1 MYKLAAIVGPT
12 AVGKTSIAIKVARE
26 LNGEIISCDSMQIYK
41 GMDIGTAKASE
52 EEQAKVGHHL
62 IDIVEADGQFSVA
75 DYQKLAVKLIE
86 KLNGENK
93 LPILVGGTGLYY
105 QSVVD
110 SYVFFPMQSRDR
122 VREKWNAIIKE
133 KGLEAV
139 YHYLQSIDPEYAE
152 KISSNDQKRIVRA
165 LEVYELTGK
174 TFSSH
179 QMKKENAYDLAV
191 VGLYLERQDL
201 YSRIEQRVDK
211 MLQDGL
217 IEEVEYL
224 REQGY
229 DLSNNSM
236 QALGY
241 KQVYYYLQ
249 GFINKEEMIE
259 EIKKE
264 TRRYAKRQYTWFKKD
279 RRILWLN
286 IKAFADDKLLA
297 KKIVSYWKG
306 VLYRA

>member
-1 MYKLAAIVGPT
+1 LYKLAAIVGPT

-62 IDIVEADGQFSVA
+62 IDIVEADRQFSVA

>member
-1 MYKLAAIVGPT
+1 
-12 AVGKTSIAIKVARE
+12 
-26 LNGEIISCDSMQIYK
+26 
-41 GMDIGTAKASE
+41 
-52 EEQAKVGHHL
+52 
-62 IDIVEADGQFSVA
+62 
-75 DYQKLAVKLIE
+75 
-86 KLNGENK
+86 
-93 LPILVGGTGLYY
+93 
-105 QSVVD
+105 
-110 SYVFFPMQSRDR
+110 
-122 VREKWNAIIKE
+122 
-133 KGLEAV
+133 
-139 YHYLQSIDPEYAE
+139 
-152 KISSNDQKRIVRA
+152 
-165 LEVYELTGK
+165 
-174 TFSSH
+174 
-179 QMKKENAYDLAV
+179 
-191 VGLYLERQDL
+191 
-201 YSRIEQRVDK
+201 